1 METKFQTNSFV
12 PKSTLNVID
21 DSGTINKSPRISS
34 NTTSFFILI
43 SFFIFVCSI
52 VSAGIVFTLNKFSI
66 AEKKS
71 AITSLENYKKDL
83 NKETVEDIKSL
94 DNRLEV
100 ISALIQRHTVATT
113 IFEELSKNTI
123 KKVSFSS
130 FDLKRKTDN
139 TFSVTLKAQGIRYE
153 SIVAQDIQ
161 FATPAAQKFFKN
173 TSITDFS
180 KSKGQNQVSF
190 GIETSISNNVIN
202 FSKIINNNTN

>member
-12 PKSTLNVID
+12 PKSSLNVVD
-21 DSGTINKSPRISS
+21 DSGNINRSPKISN

-43 SFFIFVCSI
+43 SFFLFVCSV
-52 VSAGIVFTLNKFSI
+52 VSAGIVFSLNQLSTNL
-66 AEKKS
+66 KKS
-71 AITSLENYKKDL
+71 AVSDLDKYKKDL
-83 NKETVEDIKSL
+83 NTETVEDIKSL

-100 ISALIQRHTVATT
+100 VTSLIEKHTVASK

-123 KKVSFSS
+123 KQVSFSS
-130 FDLKRKTDN
+130 LDLKRKTDN
-139 TFSVTLKAQGIRYE
+139 TFSVTLKAQGVRYE

-161 FATPAAQKFFKN
+161 FSTPSAQKFFKN